1 MSRSGT
7 DLREVRSVTIKVTKF
22 VEDIFPEYRPT
33 VGAIYEADYTPRA
46 TMRGHWK
53 GYSGNREFCIINVRD
68 KRIILRSGEFEII
81 GA

>member
-1 MSRSGT
+1 M
-7 DLREVRSVTIKVTKF
+7 TIRVTKF
-22 VEDIFPEYRPT
+22 IEDIYPEYRPP
-33 VGAIYEADYTPRA
+33 VGAVYEADYTPRA
-46 TMRGHWK
+46 TRRGIWK

>member
-1 MSRSGT
+1 MCRSGIE
-7 DLREVRSVTIKVTKF
+7 LQEVHSVTIKVTKF

-33 VGAIYEADYTPRA
+33 VGAIYDAEYTPRA

>member
-1 MSRSGT
+1 M
-7 DLREVRSVTIKVTKF
+7 TIKVTKF

-33 VGAIYEADYTPRA
+33 VGAIYEAVYTPRA
-46 TMRGHWK
+46 TRRGIWK